1 MRILDLNSQRKNYP
15 LVDLH
20 RHLDGNIRLTSILDF
35 ASQHGFPLPANNVNT
50 LSNFVH
56 IQDQTSDLLA
66 FLKKVDIG
74 VSMLGSI
81 DNCRRIA
88 YENVIDAIS
97 EGLDHVELR
106 FSPYYMAHTHKLPLN
121 EVVEAVVEAVESANK
136 EYQYNAK
143 LIGILSRS
151 FGVKA
156 CHKELNAILGAS
168 TSTIVGLD
176 LAGDEKNY
184 PAKLFTEHFTKA
196 RDAGLQI
203 TVHAGEADG
212 PNSIWDAIHLLG
224 ATRIGHG
231 VAAIEDEQLLE
242 YMARN
247 QIGIES
253 CILSNYQTGTWT
265 NIASHPVKIFLEQGI
280 PVCLNTDDPGVSNNT
295 LKSEYALAEDEV
307 HLTEIQLRKLKS
319 NALDQA
325 FLSENERNAIKLK
338 FTGV

>member
-1 MRILDLNSQRKNYP
+1 MNSLGNNP
-15 LVDLH
+15 LFIDLH
-20 RHLDGNIRLTSILDF
+20 RHLDGNIRLATILDF
-35 ASQHGFPLPANNVNT
+35 ALQHGFPLPADNVKS
-50 LSNFVH
+50 LSNVVY

-66 FLKKVDIG
+66 FLKRVDIG

-88 YENVIDAIS
+88 YENVVDAIS

-106 FSPYYMAHTHKLPLN
+106 FSPYYMARTHKLPLDA
-121 EVVEAVVEAVESANK
+121 VVEAVVEAVESANK
-136 EYQYNAK
+136 EHKYNAK

-156 CHKELNAILGAS
+156 CHKELEAILGVS
-168 TSTIVGLD
+168 SSTIVGLD

-212 PNSIWDAIHLLG
+212 PNSIWDAINLLG

-231 VAAIEDEQLLE
+231 VAAIEDDHLLK

-265 NIASHPVKIFLEQGI
+265 NIASHPVKTFLEQGI

-295 LKSEYALAEDEV
+295 LKGEYALAEEK
-307 HLTEIQLRKLKS
+307 IQLTKLQLKKLKL

-325 FLSENERNAIKLK
+325 FLSENEKNAIKLK